1 MSKGASEK
9 NIGET
14 KNRKLKKQLT
24 IDETKTEIVNKII
37 DQIKDLLDDQTQ
49 GRDSI
54 HGFIALFEDISIN
67 FRRI

>member
-24 IDETKTEIVNKII
+24 IDETETEIVNKII

-49 GRDSI
+49 GGDSI
-54 HGFIALFEDISIN
+54 HGVIALFEDISIN